1 MALSY
6 DVNSLES
13 HWMPFTANRD
23 FKANPRMVVKSEGMY
38 MWDYKGGQIIDG
50 SSALFCTPAGHG
62 RREIAEA
69 VYNQMLNNDYTPH
82 FQLGHP
88 GSFELAER
96 VCRLLPDDFNHL
108 FFTNSGSESIDTAIK
123 VVLAYQRAR
132 GQSQRNRLISRERA
146 YHGVN
151 MGGVSLAGMVKNRET
166 FGLTLPNISM
176 IRHTWTEE
184 QRFSRG
190 QPLTGAEMALD
201 LERIAENLGGSTLAA
216 VFIEPVAGST
226 GTLVPPVG
234 YLEKVREICDKHGL
248 LLVFDEVIT
257 GFGRMGTA
265 FATEKFNVKPDIIT
279 MAKALTNG
287 AIPMGG
293 VAVTDEIYN
302 TINDAS
308 PDNAIE
314 FFHGYTYSAHPAACA
329 AGIATQ
335 KLFQDDELFA
345 RAANLEEYFL
355 DAIWS
360 LQDHPLVAD
369 IRGIGMMAGVEVHP
383 GTAPGARGMALQKA
397 MFWNGLH
404 IKWTG
409 DNAIVA
415 PAFIAERK
423 HVDEIVDK
431 FRKTLDQVM

>member
-1 MALSY
+1 MSF
-6 DVNSLES
+6 DVNSLEA

-23 FKANPRMVVKSEGMY
+23 FKSNPRMVVKSEGMY

-50 SSALFCTPAGHG
+50 SSALFCTPAGHA
-62 RREIAEA
+62 RRDIAEA

-96 VCRLLPDDFNHL
+96 VCRLLPDNFNHV
-108 FFTNSGSESIDTAIK
+108 FFTNSGSESVDTAIK
-123 VVLAYQRAR
+123 IILAYHRAR
-132 GQSQRNRLISRERA
+132 GQAQRNRLVSRERA

-184 QRFSRG
+184 QRFAKG
-190 QPLTGAEMALD
+190 QPLTGSEMAMD

-234 YLEKVREICDKHGL
+234 YLEKIREICDRHGL

-257 GFGRMGTA
+257 GFGRMGKP
-265 FATEKFNVKPDIIT
+265 FATHKFNVRPDIIT

-308 PDNAIE
+308 PATAIE

-335 KLFQDDELFA
+335 KLYQEERLFEQ
-345 RAANLEEYFL
+345 AASMEAYFL

-360 LQDHPLVAD
+360 LEDHPLVAD

-383 GTAPGARGMALQKA
+383 GAAPGARGMEMQKA

-409 DNAIVA
+409 DNAIIA

-431 FRKTLDQVM
+431 FRKTLDQLQ

>member
-1 MALSY
+1 MSF
-6 DVNSLES
+6 DVNSLEA

-23 FKANPRMVVKSEGMY
+23 FKSNPRMVVKSEGMY
-38 MWDYKGGQIIDG
+38 MWDYKGGQVIDG
-50 SSALFCTPAGHG
+50 SSALFCTPAGHA

-96 VCRLLPDDFNHL
+96 VCRLLPDDFNHV
-108 FFTNSGSESIDTAIK
+108 FFTNSGSESVDTAIK
-123 VVLAYQRAR
+123 IILAYQRAR
-132 GQSQRNRLISRERA
+132 GQAQRNRLVSRERA

-166 FGLTLPNISM
+166 FGLTLPNVSM

-184 QRFSRG
+184 QRFAKG
-190 QPLTGAEMALD
+190 QPLTGAEMAMD
-201 LERIAENLGGSTLAA
+201 LERIAENLGGSSLAA

-234 YLEKVREICDKHGL
+234 YLEKVREICDRHGL

-257 GFGRMGTA
+257 GFGRMGKP
-265 FATEKFNVKPDIIT
+265 FATHKFNVRPDIIT

-308 PDNAIE
+308 PANAIE

-335 KLFQDDELFA
+335 KLYQEEDLFEQ
-345 RAANLEEYFL
+345 AASMESYFL

-360 LQDHPLVAD
+360 LEDHPLVTD

-383 GTAPGARGMALQKA
+383 GAVPGARGMEIQKA

-409 DNAIVA
+409 DNAIIA

-423 HVDEIVDK
+423 HIDEIVDK
-431 FRKTLDQVM
+431 FRKTLDQLQ

>member
-1 MALSY
+1 M
-6 DVNSLES
+6 
-13 HWMPFTANRD
+13 
-23 FKANPRMVVKSEGMY
+23 
-38 MWDYKGGQIIDG
+38 
-50 SSALFCTPAGHG
+50 
-62 RREIAEA
+62 
-69 VYNQMLNNDYTPH
+69 
-82 FQLGHP
+82 
-88 GSFELAER
+88 
-96 VCRLLPDDFNHL
+96 
-108 FFTNSGSESIDTAIK
+108 FFTNSGSESVDTAIK
-123 VVLAYQRAR
+123 IVLAYHRAA
-132 GQSQRNRLISRERA
+132 GQAQRNRLISRERA

-151 MGGVSLAGMVKNRET
+151 MGGVSLAGMVRNRET
-166 FGLTLPNISM
+166 FGLTLPNVSL

-184 QRFSRG
+184 QRFAKG
-190 QPLTGAEMALD
+190 QPKTGAEMAMD

-234 YLEKVREICDKHGL
+234 YLEKVREICDRHGL
-248 LLVFDEVIT
+248 LLIFDEVIT
-257 GFGRMGTA
+257 GFGRMGTP
-265 FATEKFNVKPDIIT
+265 FATQKFNVKPDIIT

-293 VAVTDEIYN
+293 VAVTDKVYD
-302 TINDAS
+302 TIMNAS
-308 PDNAIE
+308 PDEAIE

-335 KLFQDDELFA
+335 KIYETEGLFEQ
-345 RAANLEEYFL
+345 AAALEDYFL
-355 DAIWS
+355 DAVWN

-369 IRGIGMMAGVEVHP
+369 IRGIGLMAGVEVHSDGVP
-383 GTAPGARGMALQKA
+383 GRRGGQMQKR

-404 IKWTG
+404 VKWTG

-431 FRKTLDQVM
+431 FRKTLDDMLAAGK

>member
-1 MALSY
+1 
-6 DVNSLES
+6 
-13 HWMPFTANRD
+13 
-23 FKANPRMVVKSEGMY
+23 
-38 MWDYKGGQIIDG
+38 
-50 SSALFCTPAGHG
+50 
-62 RREIAEA
+62 
-69 VYNQMLNNDYTPH
+69 MLNNDYTPH

-96 VCRLLPDDFNHL
+96 VCRLLPDDFNHV
-108 FFTNSGSESIDTAIK
+108 FFTNSGSESVDTAIK
-123 VVLAYQRAR
+123 VILAYQRAR
-132 GQSQRNRLISRERA
+132 GQAQRNRLVSRERA

-184 QRFSRG
+184 QRFAKG
-190 QPLTGAEMALD
+190 QPLTGAEMAMD

-257 GFGRMGTA
+257 GFGRMGKP
-265 FATEKFNVKPDIIT
+265 FATHKFNVRPDIIT

-308 PDNAIE
+308 PANAIE

-335 KLFQDDELFA
+335 KLYQEEGLFEQ
-345 RAANLEEYFL
+345 AASMESYFL

-360 LQDHPLVAD
+360 LEDHPLVAD

-383 GTAPGARGMALQKA
+383 GAAPAHVAWKCKKRCSGTGCIL
-397 MFWNGLH
+397 NGLATMPSLH
-404 IKWTG
+404 RPLLPSANISM
-409 DNAIVA
+409 
-415 PAFIAERK
+415 R
-423 HVDEIVDK
+423 
-431 FRKTLDQVM
+431 